1 MCYLPGK
8 QVCIKKKKDSLKK
21 LTHICHPDMEYIC
34 FPSENQYGGRRT
46 VGLCKWMLLVL
57 ITSLR
62 LYGLV
67 RSRND
72 RREATYFN
80 SFEVY
85 SKPNPGGLNNKGD
98 YWLC

>member
-21 LTHICHPDMEYIC
+21 LTHICHPDMEDIC